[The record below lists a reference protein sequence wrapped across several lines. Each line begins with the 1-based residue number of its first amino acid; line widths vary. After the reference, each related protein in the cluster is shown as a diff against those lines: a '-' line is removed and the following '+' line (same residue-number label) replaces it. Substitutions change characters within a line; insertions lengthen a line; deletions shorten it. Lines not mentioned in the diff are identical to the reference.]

1 MRLGRFLKQGSF
13 LCLPS
18 LFSLVL
24 IFDYFFRKMKIIR
37 VFPRKTIL
45 TPDDEDVRVNV
56 TPTWYDEADEIHV
69 SVLFDQDLDRA
80 QWLAHQWEKVSTVR
94 LGGPATGERGDIFV
108 PGKYVKKGA
117 VITSR
122 GCPNHCWFCSV
133 PKREGNIVRELPIT
147 EGFIV
152 LDDNLLRC
160 SQEHIVKVFNMLK
173 KQKNLIRFTGGFE
186 AAALTDW
193 HIELLHTIKL
203 DSVFFAYDTPDDF
216 EPLLHVAKKLQKT
229 SFSIH
234 QLRVYCLVGY
244 NGDTIEKAEKRL
256 NDCICLGFAP
266 MAMLY
271 NRPSQSKEWCNFQRS
286 WARPR
291 AIFARCKVLKEKIF

>member
-1 MRLGRFLKQGSF
+1 MSPFPFSF
-13 LCLPS
+13 
-18 LFSLVL
+18 VL
-24 IFDYFFRKMKIIR
+24 TFGYFFRDRKMKIIR
-37 VFPRKTIL
+37 VFLRKTSL

-56 TPTWYDEADEIHV
+56 TPTWYDCADEIHV
-69 SVLFDQDLDRA
+69 SVLFDQDLGRA
-80 QWLAHQWEKVSTVR
+80 HWLAHQWEKVSMVR

-122 GCPNHCWFCSV
+122 GCPNNCWFCSV

-160 SQEHIVKVFNMLK
+160 SREHIVRVFDMLK
-173 KQKNLIRFTGGFE
+173 KQKDLIRFTGGFE
-186 AAALTDW
+186 AVALTDF
-193 HIELLHTIKL
+193 HIDLLHTIKL

-216 EPLLHVAKKLQKT
+216 EPLLHAAKKLQKT

-256 NDCICLGFAP
+256 NDCVRLGFAP

-271 NRPSQSKEWCNFQRS
+271 CRNQQTKDWCNFQRL
-286 WARPR
+286 WARPKV
-291 AIFARCKVLKEKIF
+291 IFARCKTLKEKKN